1 MSLVF
6 EYSATTAEPD
16 RYRADVACF
25 IGFVARR
32 AGAPVPAAVRA
43 QLTAAGWVDGIWAR
57 PADAIEQL
65 IDLPVVCD
73 SWDLFDRLFAWEARP
88 LAANASTQCTSYLGA
103 AVGSFFA
110 RGGRR
115 AVIIRV
121 GDPWPLL
128 ESGTQRS
135 AQRRARLHQL
145 IPAFPDADH
154 DTRPLPFEPYNPAGW
169 QGLYHLYGLR
179 EVSFVLMPDLA
190 DACAVDPP
198 IPDLA
203 PTPPLAAEGFVE
215 CSADE
220 PVNIDSSLRNTPA
233 PRLDEHGYAG
243 WQLAVD
249 AVRTFLDQPP
259 REVLLLAALPLPH
272 VDARRVVDGG
282 HIHAQADMLAWLER
296 IGVFGADDPV
306 PYRPSQALVQ
316 LAWPWLRTQA
326 ATDLPEGLEP
336 PDGVLAGLIA
346 ANANLRGCHRS
357 VAGDFS
363 LARLRDV
370 ADAEPLPA
378 WGLGD
383 TSPDGQLAQRVC
395 LFAPQAD
402 GWALQSDVTLAAS
415 AGWRFGGAS
424 RLMASILRAARSVG
438 DVLAFEPNGPA
449 VWARLKRE
457 MEELLLAYWREGA
470 FAGASASQGF
480 DVRCDRST
488 MSQADLDAGRM
499 IVLITVAPAVSIERI
514 TVVLCL
520 NNTAEASGL
529 QEVV

>member
-6 EYSATTAEPD
+6 EYNAAAAEPD

-32 AGAPVPAAVRA
+32 GGVPVPDAVRA
-43 QLTAAGWVDGIWAR
+43 QLAAAGWVDGIWKRA
-57 PADAIEQL
+57 PEIIEQL
-65 IDLPVVCD
+65 TDLPVVCD
-73 SWDLFDRLFAWEARP
+73 SWDLFDQLYAWDARP
-88 LAANASTQCTSYLGA
+88 LAADAGTQCTTYLGA
-103 AVGSFFA
+103 AVRSFFA

-121 GDPWPLL
+121 GDPWALL
-128 ESGTQRS
+128 ESGTERS
-135 AQRRARLHQL
+135 AQRRARLHLL

-154 DTRPLPFEPYNPAGW
+154 GTPALPFEPYNPAGW
-169 QGLYHLYGLR
+169 RGLYHLYGLR

-198 IPDLA
+198 IPNLA
-203 PTPPLAAEGFVE
+203 PAPPLVPEGFVE

-220 PVNIDSSLRNTPA
+220 PVAIDTSLRHTPA
-233 PRLDEHGYAG
+233 PRLDESGYAG
-243 WQLAVD
+243 WRLALD
-249 AVRTFLDQPP
+249 AVRKFLDLPP
-259 REVLLLAALPLPH
+259 REVLFLAALPLPH
-272 VDARRVVDGG
+272 VDARRVVDGS
-282 HIHAQADMLAWLER
+282 HIHAQADMLAWLQR
-296 IGVFGADDPV
+296 IGVFGSDDSV

-326 ATDLPEGLEP
+326 AADLPEALEP

-346 ANANLRGCHRS
+346 ASASLRGCHRS

-370 ADAEPLPA
+370 ADAEPVPA

-383 TSPDGQLAQRVC
+383 TSPDGLLAQRVC
-395 LFAPQAD
+395 LFAPQPE

-415 AGWRFGGAS
+415 PGWRFGGAS
-424 RLMASILRAARSVG
+424 RLMASILRAARAVG

-449 VWARLKRE
+449 IWARLKRE
-457 MEELLLAYWREGA
+457 IEELLQEYWREGA
-470 FAGASASQGF
+470 FAGASASQAF
-480 DVRCDRST
+480 SVRCDRST

-499 IVLITVAPAVSIERI
+499 IVLISVAPAVSIERI
-514 TVVLCL
+514 SVVLCL
-520 NNTAEASGL
+520 NNTAEISGL
-529 QEVV
+529 REVA